1 MYFVFACF
9 KQRLYIISML
19 NKAIIFRKSV
29 MTVYADITYGIECLG
44 TKEHLVAVKFI
55 LVEVKCL
62 FILKIFFA
70 DPSDIL
76 FVKSYKGVVNKVI
89 IHKVEKITTGH

>member
-29 MTVYADITYGIECLG
+29 TTVYADIAYGIECLG
-44 TKEHLVAVKFI
+44 TKEHLVAVKFV
-55 LVEVKCL
+55 LTEVKGL
-62 FILKIFFA
+62 FILKILFA

-76 FVKSYKGVVNKVI
+76 FVKSYKGVINNVI
-89 IHKVEKITTGH
+89 IHKIEKITTRH